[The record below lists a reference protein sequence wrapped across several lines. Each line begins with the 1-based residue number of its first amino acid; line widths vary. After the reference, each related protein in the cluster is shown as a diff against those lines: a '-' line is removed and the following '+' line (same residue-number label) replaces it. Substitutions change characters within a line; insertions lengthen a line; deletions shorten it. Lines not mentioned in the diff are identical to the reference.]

1 VLTFPNCKIN
11 LGLHVTSKRPD
22 GFHDIETVFYPVSW
36 CDALEVIIENGPD
49 KFRFSQTGLRIEG
62 SYKENLIYK
71 AWELISA
78 GKDLPNLKVHLHKN
92 IPMGAG
98 LGGGSSDCATF
109 INQLNKQFSLGFN
122 MQEKLALASR
132 LGSDCAFFIHNTPLY
147 ARGRGDEFGP
157 VRIDLSKYYILVVYP
172 HCHSNTRDAYQ
183 GLQPGPPAGE
193 LRGIIENEPV
203 NAWRDLL
210 VNDFEKD
217 IFKKLPAIK
226 VLKEQLYGNGAVYA
240 SLSGSGS
247 AVYGLFS
254 HQPDIA
260 FPASYS
266 TFLQKPAS
274 LIL

>member
-1 VLTFPNCKIN
+1 
-11 LGLHVTSKRPD
+11 
-22 GFHDIETVFYPVSW
+22 
-36 CDALEVIIENGPD
+36 
-49 KFRFSQTGLRIEG
+49 
-62 SYKENLIYK
+62 
-71 AWELISA
+71 
-78 GKDLPNLKVHLHKN
+78 
-92 IPMGAG
+92 MGAG